1 MLMRTKRDY
10 LTLRGLSRQ
19 ELDMLLDRSLRF
31 KELRRRVRRDDV
43 LAGKAVAMVFEKPS
57 LRTRVSFE
65 IAVQELGGIVSFLEE
80 GQVQPGKR
88 EAFLDMARTLERYAD
103 GLVLRTFSHAI
114 QERVAQAVQIPVIN
128 ALSESSHPCQGLAD
142 LLTIKEALGAL
153 DGVKLAFLGD
163 GNNVAKTLMEACCR
177 YRIDFRLASP
187 KAFFPDSEFL
197 ESLKPE
203 MAGTMVLTE
212 SLEEALEGADIVY
225 TDVWV
230 SMGKE
235 PEKELRRR
243 IFLKYQLNLK
253 TLRLAKPNAKVMHC
267 LPAVRGEEITSEVL
281 DSPFSIVFDQ
291 AENRL
296 HTTKALLE
304 FFVANRP

>member
-1 MLMRTKRDY
+1 
-10 LTLRGLSRQ
+10 
-19 ELDMLLDRSLRF
+19 
-31 KELRRRVRRDDV
+31 
-43 LAGKAVAMVFEKPS
+43 
-57 LRTRVSFE
+57 
-65 IAVQELGGIVSFLEE
+65 
-80 GQVQPGKR
+80 
-88 EAFLDMARTLERYAD
+88 
-103 GLVLRTFSHAI
+103 
-114 QERVAQAVQIPVIN
+114 
-128 ALSESSHPCQGLAD
+128 
-142 LLTIKEALGAL
+142 
-153 DGVKLAFLGD
+153 
-163 GNNVAKTLMEACCR
+163 MEACCR
-177 YRIDFRLASP
+177 YKIDFRLASP